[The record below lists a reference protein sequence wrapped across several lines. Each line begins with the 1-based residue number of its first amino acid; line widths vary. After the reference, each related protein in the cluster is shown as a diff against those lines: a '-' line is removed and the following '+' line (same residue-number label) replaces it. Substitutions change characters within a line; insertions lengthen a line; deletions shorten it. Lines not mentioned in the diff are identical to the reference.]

1 MAGSRCGPRAAPGP
15 EAARTRGAVSQRRN
29 CSRSARPENGTPVL
43 IVAALLATVPA
54 IRFWPLRPRRAA
66 ASPGATERFE
76 HGPPPS
82 PLVAP
87 RPPAD
92 TARSSAAAPAR
103 ETAREAEDA
112 GPAPTGASPA
122 SPDHAA
128 ELV

>member
-15 EAARTRGAVSQRRN
+15 EAARTRGAVSERRN
-29 CSRSARPENGTPVL
+29 CSRRARPEGTTPVL

-54 IRFWPLRPRRAA
+54 IGLLSLRSRRAA
-66 ASPGATERFE
+66 ASPGAPERFE
-76 HGPPPS
+76 HEPPPS

-92 TARSSAAAPAR
+92 TARSSAAAPAG

-112 GPAPTGASPA
+112 GP
-122 SPDHAA
+122 
-128 ELV
+128 